1 MNNKPKVTGLYT
13 ALAYIVKLDG
23 RVIYQAGNSP
33 LESQVYL
40 PAVQGVGLETMRKFC
55 EQTAKELA
63 EQHNADFVGVEHSR
77 ESLKLK
83 RVYENLI
90 PGRGKPSI
98 AFVAL
103 W

>member
-1 MNNKPKVTGLYT
+1 MNSKPKITGLYT
-13 ALAYIVKLDG
+13 ALAYVIKLDG
-23 RVIYQAGNSP
+23 KVIYQAGNSP

-40 PAVQGVGLETMRKFC
+40 PETQGVGLATMKEFC

-63 EQHNADFVGVEHSR
+63 EQHNADFIGVEHST

-83 RVYENLI
+83 GVYEKLSPSI
-90 PGRGKPSI
+90 GKPSI